1 MEIPKFGENAVIA
14 EFSSTSRIWDSAE
27 KYCIIPAMT
36 DELQRRQN
44 LTFSQAD
51 GLAELPR
58 PLNLGEMPKAFRTGV
73 WTEIFRFLEKHQ
85 KQHGHPPF
93 FPPCE
98 TLIIHVWVRGF
109 QRPIDDIPTYP
120 EGIMH
125 DIRNVVMQGPFN
137 RVFDI
142 LTVMARSQAYPDLLD
157 VIAEQLRE
165 HQMAYYLDTSGPPT
179 FMPQSSPQEGE
190 AVRAAMG
197 VLVESGMGG
206 ARAHLQKAAEA
217 INGGQFA
224 DAIRESIHA
233 VESVAKV
240 ISGNAKTTLKP
251 ALVELE
257 KQGLTHKA
265 LATGFANLYGYTS
278 DEKGIRHASLG
289 GDNANVGQ
297 EEAVFMFGACASFCG
312 YLCRKRAK
320 MSAPVGD

>member
-1 MEIPKFGENAVIA
+1 M
-14 EFSSTSRIWDSAE
+14 
-27 KYCIIPAMT
+27 
-36 DELQRRQN
+36 
-44 LTFSQAD
+44 TFSQAD

-58 PLNLGEMPKAFRTGV
+58 PLNLGEMPEAFRVQV
-73 WTEIFRFLEKHQ
+73 WSKIFSFLYEHR
-85 KQHGHPPF
+85 KQYGYPPF
-93 FPPCE
+93 LPPCE
-98 TLIIHVWVRGF
+98 TLITHVWVRSF
-109 QRPIDDIPTYP
+109 RRPIDDIPTYP

-240 ISGNAKTTLKP
+240 ISGKEGATLGD
-251 ALVELE
+251 AIEELQA
-257 KQGLTHKA
+257 QGLLTHKA
-265 LATGFANLYGYTS
+265 LATGFKNLYGYTS

-289 GDNANVGQ
+289 DDNANVGQ

-320 MSAPVGD
+320 MSDPVGD